1 MGDLAFY
8 NTLTQTIEPFVPVRP
23 GQVNMYVCGVTVYDD
38 CHLGHA
44 RSQIVFDTLNR
55 LLAAH
60 SLDVHYVR
68 NITDIDDK
76 IIHKARETGRTI
88 GEITSFYIDSFHNDM
103 ARLGIRSPTS
113 EPRATQYLDRMISL
127 IETMLRKGAAYKKN
141 GDVYFRVRNYRHYGE
156 LSHQKIDE
164 LLAGA
169 RVQADEGKEDPLD
182 FALWKAAKPNEPSY
196 EASFGPGRPGW
207 HIECSAM
214 ALSELGEILDIHGG
228 GMDLMF
234 PHHENERAQ
243 SESVTGK
250 TFVRTWIHNGF
261 VTIHDEKM
269 SKSLGNIFRIRTFF
283 ETSPFPE
290 EVTREWLRYFLLST
304 HYRSPV
310 DISDETLSHAKNALD
325 SLYLYLNLLN
335 GCPELSNDQQGGGK
349 GAGEFMGALSHDLDT
364 PVGLRILHEQK
375 NRLNPALSRGKDLP
389 ETDRADAWATVRHAR
404 NILGLLSVPPERWV
418 YGKGS
423 EREENEP
430 LSPEMMEALVLD
442 REKARKERNFEKAD
456 QIRDRL
462 KKAGFLLEDNPGGMP
477 RIRRI

>member
-1 MGDLAFY
+1 VGDLAFY
-8 NTLTQTIEPFVPVRP
+8 NTLTQAVEPFTPIHP
-23 GQVNMYVCGVTVYDD
+23 GRVNMYVCGVTVYDD

-44 RSQIVFDTLNR
+44 RSQIVFDSLNR

-60 SLDVHYVR
+60 GLDVHYVR

-76 IIHKARETGRTI
+76 IINKARETGRTI
-88 GEITSFYIDSFHNDM
+88 GEITSIYIDSFHNDM
-103 ARLGIRSPTS
+103 ARLGVIPPTS

-127 IETMLRKGAAYKKN
+127 IETMLLKGIAYKKA
-141 GDVYFRVRNYRHYGE
+141 GDVYFRVRNYSPYGE

-169 RVQADEGKEDPLD
+169 RIQADEGKEDPLD

-196 EASFGPGRPGW
+196 EAPFGPGRPGW

-214 ALSELGEILDIHGG
+214 ALTELGETLDIHGG

-335 GCPELSNDQQGGGK
+335 GNPELSNHALDDGK
-349 GAGEFMGALSHDLDT
+349 GAKEFLAALSRDLDT
-364 PVGLRILHEQK
+364 PVALRILHEQK
-375 NRLNPALSRGKDLP
+375 NRLNPALSRGDAVP
-389 ETDRADAWATVRHAR
+389 EADRADALVTIRYAR
-404 NILGLLSVPPERWV
+404 NILGVLTVPPDRWV
-418 YGKGS
+418 YGKGAGRDGT
-423 EREENEP
+423 ETLP
-430 LSPEMMEALVLD
+430 PETLESLVLE
-442 REKARKERNFEKAD
+442 REKARRERNFEKAD

-462 KKAGFLLEDNPGGMP
+462 KKAGFLLEDNPGGLP